1 VTGRVRNTVLL
12 ALILLAVAMTCWF
25 LYFLF
30 RSQPG
35 EIAGALGGV
44 IGGAIG
50 AGGAGW
56 SVYYTLTKQ
65 REDEIERTSCAILT
79 EISVLTKYLIGHLD
93 LCEMIQKGFSLP
105 KDQIHTALL
114 TPEPTLYRSVADK
127 IARLPRP
134 TQVVEFYTRMNEMAG
149 IATLIAN
156 SPSEGPFITPNDIRG
171 LADLLITQC
180 QVAEAILSNT
190 TPDPKSEAVLAQ
202 GLRSHMLA
210 ALRQQLAQAKQ
221 FFAESEAF
229 H

>member
-1 VTGRVRNTVLL
+1 MTKRVRTAVLA
-12 ALILLAVAMTCWF
+12 ALIFLFVAATCWF
-25 LYFLF
+25 LFVLVH
-30 RSQPG
+30 SQSG

-56 SVYYTLTKQ
+56 SVYYALTKQ
-65 REDEIERTSCAILT
+65 REDEIEATSRAVLT
-79 EISVLTKYLIGHLD
+79 EIMVLTKYLVGHLD
-93 LCEMIQKGFSLP
+93 LCEMIQGGLQLP
-105 KDQIHTALL
+105 KNQIHTVLL
-114 TPEPTLYRSVADK
+114 TPEPTLYSSVADK
-127 IARLPRP
+127 INRLPRP
-134 TQVVEFYTRMNEMAG
+134 TQVVEFYTRMTEMTG

-156 SPSEGPFITPNDIRG
+156 SPSEGPYITPDDIKG

-202 GLRSHMLA
+202 GLRAHVLG

-221 FFAESEAF
+221 FFPESEAF